1 MSAGPVLQCIA
12 SLHEAAAGTTVYLER
27 LIRELAAQ
35 GVDTQVLTTGP
46 QAPAIPA
53 RHFPPDRTRLPLFA
67 AMRPSAALRRGLIDA
82 AKGARAIHS
91 HGLWLLPNVYPGLA
105 ARRARV
111 PLIVSPHG
119 MLGAEALRF
128 SQAKKT
134 LFWHLLQRHGVAG
147 AACWHATSDKEADD
161 IRTFGIRA
169 PVAVVPI
176 GIDLPTPSAQPR
188 ACEVLFLGRLHAKK
202 GLDALLRVWPSLAA
216 RHPDWTLRIVG
227 PQDDAAA
234 AYRATAERANV
245 PNIRFEDAVYG
256 ERKWDCYRRAS
267 LFVLPT
273 RDENFGIVVAE
284 ALAAETPVICSDG
297 APWSGLVDH
306 GAGWWIAQSDAALA
320 GALSDAIAVGDD
332 ERRAMGVRGR
342 AWMAGDFAWPPV
354 AAQMT
359 ALYDWTA
366 GRGPRPDFVHA

>member
-12 SLHEAAAGTTVYLER
+12 SLHEAAAGTTVYLDR

-147 AACWHATSDKEADD
+147 AACWPATSDKEADD

-188 ACEVLFLGRLHAKK
+188 AREVLFLGRLHAKK

-256 ERKWDCYRRAS
+256 ERKWDCYHRAS